1 MRFLLSRSKPWP
13 LVVAS
18 LVPALFLQ
26 PSLLEY
32 FLPLMG
38 VEGSAASFAIT
49 QWVTLLMR
57 VVMIWIKPVHK
68 QETWPGLSWQ
78 LLQKSCALDDT
89 VLSKNEWWNFD
100 IMVCWTHENR
110 LFCFHTI

>member
-1 MRFLLSRSKPWP
+1 MRFLLSQSKPWP

-38 VEGSAASFAIT
+38 VKGSAASIAIT
-49 QWVTLLMR
+49 QWVTLLMG
-57 VVMIWIKPVHK
+57 VVIIWIKPVHK

-78 LLQKSCALDDT
+78 LLLLDKRHDLMYPSSNT
-89 VLSKNEWWNFD
+89 VYRCL
-100 IMVCWTHENR
+100 R
-110 LFCFHTI
+110 